1 MIPWDRAW
9 QEALYA
15 TPGGFY
21 RHTTPAT
28 HFATAV
34 QGIPGSTAIM
44 AEAVTQLADHLG
56 CPAVVDLAAGRGELA
71 AEIAH
76 GRGDLHLTAIDV
88 VPRPAG
94 LPEKVAW
101 HRTPGG
107 PNLTGLPEMDR
118 ALVIA
123 HEWLDVV
130 PCPIW
135 QIDGR
140 GEPRVVLVA
149 SDGRESLGA
158 GPGRPGG
165 PLPADLAW
173 CERWWPMAGLPEGA
187 RIEVGRARDE
197 AWAGLLSAA
206 PRAVCLAVD
215 YGHTRADRPPYG
227 TLLGFRGGHPVPP
240 APDGRCDL
248 TAHVAVDSLAQD
260 ERHRQRDL
268 LLSLGVDATAPP
280 VELAGEDPPRYLARL
295 TGAGAAARLLDP
307 AGLGGFHW
315 VLARPRS

>member
-21 RHTTPAT
+21 RRAAPDT

-34 QGIPGSTAIM
+34 QGIPGSAAIM
-44 AEAVTQLADHLG
+44 AEAMAQLADRLG
-56 CPAVVDLAAGRGELA
+56 CPAVIDLAAGRGELA
-71 AEIAH
+71 AEIA
-76 GRGDLHLTAIDV
+76 RARDDLRLTAIDV
-88 VPRPAG
+88 GARPAG
-94 LPEKVAW
+94 LPGKVAW
-101 HRTPGG
+101 HKTPGG
-107 PNLTGLPEMDR
+107 ADLTGLPETAG

-135 QIDGR
+135 QIDER
-140 GEPRVVLVA
+140 GEPMVVLVDP
-149 SDGRESLGA
+149 DGQESLGP

-165 PLPADLAW
+165 PQPADLAW
-173 CERWWPMAGLPEGA
+173 CERWWPLAGLPEGA

-197 AWAGLLSAA
+197 AWAGLLSRA
-206 PRAVCLAVD
+206 PEAVCLAVD
-215 YGHTRADRPPYG
+215 YGHTRADRPPNG
-227 TLLGFRGGHPVPP
+227 TLLGYRSGHAVPP
-240 APDGRCDL
+240 VPDGRCDL

-268 LLSLGVDATAPP
+268 LLCLGVDAAAPP
-280 VELAGEDPPRYLARL
+280 VELAGEDPARYVARL
-295 TGAGAAARLLDP
+295 TRAGAAARLLDP
-307 AGLGGFHW
+307 EGLGGFHW